1 MSDVLIIAD
10 PDPITEVMSPSRQID
25 CSSESMSLHDSVLNE
40 EKSLQLKGE
49 SVSVDTSGPDV
60 SRTSGEKNKSSS
72 SLLPVN
78 LNPDEC
84 TWDMLFDDDG
94 ECLDPKLMEEVS
106 TNYLYPVPFFV
117 AVCNK
122 GHTGTLIDGDT
133 LDEYFIFRT

>member
-1 MSDVLIIAD
+1 MIMRGNLISDVLIISD
-10 PDPITEVMSPSRQID
+10 PNPITEVMAPSRQID
-25 CSSESMSLHDSVLNE
+25 CSSKSMSLHDSVLNE

-60 SRTSGEKNKSSS
+60 SKTCGEKHQSSSS

-106 TNYLYPVPFFV
+106 TNYLYPVPFFLWQY
-117 AVCNK
+117 AM
-122 GHTGTLIDGDT
+122 
-133 LDEYFIFRT
+133 